1 MKHLTSMRLVVG
13 MLAFAASTAQAAQ
26 MAEASPARGK
36 AIYERRCGVCHL
48 AKQTGAEIL
57 ARRLGKERS
66 LLAARTDLTPA
77 YVRQVVR
84 WGLVNMPP
92 LSRVEMPDGDLND
105 VIAYFNAPKATQ

>member
-1 MKHLTSMRLVVG
+1 MKHITSVSLVG
-13 MLAFAASTAQAAQ
+13 MLALAASAAQAAQ
-26 MAEASPARGK
+26 MPAADPVRGK
-36 AIYERRCGVCHL
+36 AIYEHRCGVCHL

-57 ARRLGKERS
+57 ARRLGRERS
-66 LLAARTDLTPA
+66 LLASRTDLTPA

-105 VIAYFNAPKATQ
+105 VIAYFNAPKAAQ